1 MRARLLARAGDV
13 SAAEAMAREA
23 VELASLTDASCSRA
37 EAHFSLAEVLE
48 LAGDR
53 AGATA
58 EENAAREL
66 LHLKGA
72 KGALVGAPFA

>member
-1 MRARLLARAGDV
+1 MKLSSTIDQARPVLPLR
-13 SAAEAMAREA
+13 R
-23 VELASLTDASCSRA
+23 SLNWLRSRTRCA
-37 EAHFSLAEVLE
+37 PVQAHFGLAEVLE

-72 KGALVGAPFA
+72 KGALVGAPSA